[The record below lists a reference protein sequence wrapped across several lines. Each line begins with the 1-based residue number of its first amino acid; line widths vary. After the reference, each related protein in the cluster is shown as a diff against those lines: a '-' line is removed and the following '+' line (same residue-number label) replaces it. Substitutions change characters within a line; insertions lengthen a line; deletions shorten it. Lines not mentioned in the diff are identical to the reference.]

1 MNLGRLFIFTF
12 LAIVTLSS
20 CDENKGK
27 AKEIAEQ
34 FANAVNNKD
43 KATIFDLFPNA
54 KDMPNMTPINKINVE
69 NISVMYDDSTK
80 VYNAF
85 YESDKNHYIVLKMD
99 SVMNMQIIDSY
110 HVFKLDSI
118 VYELALKTGVPVNQ
132 LTDIQLCDLMREE
145 SGFINGISY
154 GQSLNTILEVE
165 SVSFDWDRYS
175 SSPTLYAII
184 KNKTKN
190 IIKGVDYK
198 IEFFLYYKYTDIKY
212 LTLVAEGKD
221 ISAGGRER
229 IQILCD
235 GVEDVGDIG
244 NNTNVEYQ
252 FVYNNLSLFEQLL
265 KYGDLNGGEYNFYIE
280 VNQRLDEDME
290 KLNKLVDIVS
300 KQKLTEVDIKDLLPI
315 NLRLLR
321 NSIYAKHGYIFGDK
335 TIAVFFEEK
344 PWYKGKTKDMN
355 KISNEFNENEKY
367 NVKFIKEHE

>member
-1 MNLGRLFIFTF
+1 M
-12 LAIVTLSS
+12 
-20 CDENKGK
+20 
-27 AKEIAEQ
+27 
-34 FANAVNNKD
+34 
-43 KATIFDLFPNA
+43 
-54 KDMPNMTPINKINVE
+54 
-69 NISVMYDDSTK
+69 
-80 VYNAF
+80 
-85 YESDKNHYIVLKMD
+85 
-99 SVMNMQIIDSY
+99 
-110 HVFKLDSI
+110 
-118 VYELALKTGVPVNQ
+118 
-132 LTDIQLCDLMREE
+132 
-145 SGFINGISY
+145 
-154 GQSLNTILEVE
+154 
-165 SVSFDWDRYS
+165 
-175 SSPTLYAII
+175 
-184 KNKTKN
+184 
-190 IIKGVDYK
+190 
-198 IEFFLYYKYTDIKY
+198 
-212 LTLVAEGKD
+212 AEGKD

-300 KQKLTEVDIKDLLPI
+300 KQKLTEADIKDLLPI